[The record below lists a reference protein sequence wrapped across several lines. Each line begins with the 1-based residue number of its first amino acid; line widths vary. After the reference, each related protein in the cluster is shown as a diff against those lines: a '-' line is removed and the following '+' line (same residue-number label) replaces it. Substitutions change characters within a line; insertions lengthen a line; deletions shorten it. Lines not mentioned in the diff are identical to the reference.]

1 MDNFRRAMG
10 DASTYLSRAVQDA
23 HIGDEATIMYN
34 RARQYTEEKL
44 GKAERTEND
53 SHFDDLANRTDQ
65 TKNYTEKLV
74 KNTEAV
80 LVPNPAARLETF
92 MFDNIPV
99 DKLGVKNTRLSNLEY
114 LGTDMIEGGNEFGP
128 ATPYGSALIRVGQA
142 QQHLGEIERNYI
154 RGGHDALIAPMQ
166 KFLDSEMKNIMRER
180 KILENKRLDLDAC
193 KNRVRK
199 ARAMQLQPP
208 KDGID
213 PRAVLDQSE
222 AELRVAQAD
231 YDKQVEI
238 TRLLMESL
246 GSIQTNHLRYLG
258 EFVESQAKYY
268 AECNTCMQDLQ
279 QELSSFTNTASN
291 PYISPI
297 PISRPRSRCQVV
309 RDYDALQSD
318 EMSMMAHEVLNVLE
332 CDPVEEEWILVERG
346 NKFGRVPRRMV
357 RYI

>member
-1 MDNFRRAMG
+1 MDNFKRAMG

-53 SHFDDLANRTDQ
+53 SHYEGLAHTTDH
-65 TKNYTEKLV
+65 TKACTEKMV
-74 KNTEAV
+74 KDTEAV
-80 LVPNPAARLETF
+80 LEPNPAARLETF

-99 DKLGVKNTRLSNLEY
+99 DKLGVKNTRLTNLEY
-114 LGTDMIEGGNEFGP
+114 LGGDMIEAGNEFGP

-142 QQHLGEIERNYI
+142 QQSLGEAERNYI
-154 RGGHDALIAPMQ
+154 RSGHDALIAPMQ

-208 KDGID
+208 
-213 PRAVLDQSE
+213 SE
-222 AELRVAQAD
+222 AELRIAQGD

-238 TRLLMESL
+238 TKLLMEGL
-246 GSIQTNHLRYLG
+246 GSIQTNHLRYLTD
-258 EFVESQAKYY
+258 FVESQANYY
-268 AECNTCMQDLQ
+268 SESHSVMQDLQ
-279 QELSSFTNTASN
+279 REISSGHASRLRAVGRAK
-291 PYISPI
+291 PE
-297 PISRPRSRCQVV
+297 RP
-309 RDYDALQSD
+309 
-318 EMSMMAHEVLNVLE
+318 
-332 CDPVEEEWILVERG
+332 
-346 NKFGRVPRRMV
+346 GRVYGSWGGALVTLSAGEPERNERSFE
-357 RYI
+357 RSFERSLERSFERIGLCES